1 MPLMINAEII
11 ARPITSYL
19 LPLPVSSMEK
29 LERTVA
35 IANSNSNSNGNN
47 KPPNTTVEKTLTS
60 MDKRM
65 YFMTILLLMP
75 DKAGE
80 PDEIASI

>member
-1 MPLMINAEII
+1 MINAEII

-35 IANSNSNSNGNN
+35 NSNSNGNN